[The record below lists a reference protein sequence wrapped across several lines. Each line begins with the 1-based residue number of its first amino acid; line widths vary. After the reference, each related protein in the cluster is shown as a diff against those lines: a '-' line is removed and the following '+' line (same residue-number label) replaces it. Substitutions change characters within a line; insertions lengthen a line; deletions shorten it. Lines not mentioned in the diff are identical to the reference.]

1 MDRATHPSGLPPTCL
16 LGDWGATSARP
27 QVQLLQTAKMFLRS
41 YCETEGQFP
50 KRFRKNDP
58 ASRRSMPAPTLR
70 FQESPCATRRLYS
83 PPRFLHPFMQHQ
95 LADPHHVSST
105 VPRAGRKYE
114 AFPPSNSEST
124 RGGWMTK
131 CLITEACDQC
141 SD

>member
-50 KRFRKNDP
+50 KRFLKNDP

-83 PPRFLHPFMQHQ
+83 PPRFLHPFMQHR
-95 LADPHHVSST
+95 LADPHT
-105 VPRAGRKYE
+105 MCQAQ
-114 AFPPSNSEST
+114 FPGLEEST
-124 RGGWMTK
+124 KRFLQATQNPLGEDG
-131 CLITEACDQC
+131 
-141 SD
+141 